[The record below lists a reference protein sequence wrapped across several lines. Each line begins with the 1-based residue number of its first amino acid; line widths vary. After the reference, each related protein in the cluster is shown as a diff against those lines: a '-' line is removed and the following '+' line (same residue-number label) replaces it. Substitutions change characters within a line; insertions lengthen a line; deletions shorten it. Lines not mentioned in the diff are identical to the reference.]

1 MVPVIAL
8 ELLDEQLLPSLLA
21 AAVTEA
27 DPADVMPLVAGGPGW
42 TFHRRE
48 AFLEFHRSRWAR
60 LPAETTYVVLVA
72 GRVAGAARLAPVP
85 EVTGLEVGIWLGR
98 SYRGR
103 GIGTKVLALLRIFAA
118 RRGAER
124 IIADTTQDNIAA
136 RTMLDRAGAE
146 LSSQDAAGGIEGTI
160 DLRGAHAR

>member
-103 GIGTKVLALLRIFAA
+103 GIGTKVLALLRIRRPA
-118 RRGAER
+118 RR
-124 IIADTTQDNIAA
+124 
-136 RTMLDRAGAE
+136 RTDHRRHHAG
-146 LSSQDAAGGIEGTI
+146 QYRRPHDAGPC
-160 DLRGAHAR
+160 RC